1 MIKCCH
7 YKYVLL
13 SQIKVRKQ
21 SAGTKFFT
29 SRFLNINRGEE
40 VLYIEALDLKYKWE
54 DVSQQ
59 SEHMGIDSLTNE
71 AMIMQMN
78 ETMEILKSYISV
90 QRLMILQIK
99 DSMERLL
106 EKVEKG
112 QAPLIGKK
120 DIMEIFNKESDF
132 ALRFL
137 RVAKSMGFGIQ
148 VGREYYIKQKEFEK
162 ILNTYQGLKFEI

>member
-1 MIKCCH
+1 M
-7 YKYVLL
+7 
-13 SQIKVRKQ
+13 
-21 SAGTKFFT
+21 
-29 SRFLNINRGEE
+29 
-40 VLYIEALDLKYKWE
+40 LYIEALDLKYKWE

-120 DIMEIFNKESDF
+120 DIMEIDF
-132 ALRFL
+132 ALRFF
-137 RVAKSMGFGIQ
+137 ASGKINGIWHT
-148 VGREYYIKQKEFEK
+148 GWKR
-162 ILNTYQGLKFEI
+162 ILH

>member
-1 MIKCCH
+1 M
-7 YKYVLL
+7 
-13 SQIKVRKQ
+13 
-21 SAGTKFFT
+21 KFFT
-29 SRFLNINRGEE
+29 SRFSNSNRDEE
-40 VLYIEALDLKYKWE
+40 VLYIEALGLKYKWE
-54 DVSQQ
+54 DVRQQ
-59 SEHMGIDSLTNE
+59 PDQIRIDSLTNE
-71 AMIMQMN
+71 TMIIQMN

-90 QRLMILQIK
+90 QGLMISQIK

-137 RVAKSMGFGIQ
+137 RVAKSIGFGIQ
-148 VGREYYIKQKEFEK
+148 VGKEYYIKREEFDK
-162 ILNTYQGLKFEI
+162 ILSTYQGLKLEIG

>member
-1 MIKCCH
+1 MIKYCH

-99 DSMERLL
+99 RQYGKAFRKGGERTGAFDW
-106 EKVEKG
+106 EKG
-112 QAPLIGKK
+112 YHGDFLTRKVILHFVFFCEWQNQWDLAYRLEENITLSRRNLKK
-120 DIMEIFNKESDF
+120 S
-132 ALRFL
+132 
-137 RVAKSMGFGIQ
+137 
-148 VGREYYIKQKEFEK
+148 
-162 ILNTYQGLKFEI
+162 

>member
-1 MIKCCH
+1 M
-7 YKYVLL
+7 
-13 SQIKVRKQ
+13 
-21 SAGTKFFT
+21 
-29 SRFLNINRGEE
+29 
-40 VLYIEALDLKYKWE
+40 LYIEALDLKYKWE

-132 ALRFL
+132 ALRFF
-137 RVAKSMGFGIQ
+137 ASGKINGIWHT
-148 VGREYYIKQKEFEK
+148 GWKR
-162 ILNTYQGLKFEI
+162 ILH